1 MPDVKTIAAAVAAG
15 LGATIALIRSV
26 SEFVGEQSPA
36 LKMKQETERAKEM
49 MDLLAKLQAQQT
61 TEEST
66 AACEQIRRGLDATLK
81 KLGNLAVD
89 ASEVTRDPNSDL
101 TFVQRLFIMFRPVV
115 VREYIIHALAY
126 TAAAGG
132 ALLLLFHNQLQS
144 KFPHGFA
151 DLMVLICYAL
161 VVFRLWALAERR
173 WRCGHEP
180 APDVLRDALAAR
192 KPLNWQMRTAQIS
205 IWFCLFWLVE
215 GIEDVIT
222 DLINGKA
229 AGFVPAAMALMAT
242 VLCRAWAG
250 AEFKFAAAGQKG
262 RSWRPLL
269 SRRKDQGSWAWLGRT
284 VFHMGVLSLLIVLP
298 LLHLRKAMPDM
309 ESIDVFGFICTTV
322 LGVVACHQWLMLQS
336 QATASAKCKENPVM
350 VRAAAA

>member
-1 MPDVKTIAAAVAAG
+1 MPDVKTIASAVAAG

-36 LKMKQETERAKEM
+36 LKMKEETERAKEM

-61 TEEST
+61 EESA
-66 AACEQIRRGLDATLK
+66 AACEPIRRGLEATLK

-89 ASEVTRDPNSDL
+89 ASAVTRDPNSDL
-101 TFVQRLFIMFRPVV
+101 TFVQRLFIMFRPAG

-126 TAAAGG
+126 AAATGG

-144 KFPHGFA
+144 KFPHEFA
-151 DLMVLICYAL
+151 DLVVLTCYAL
-161 VVFRLWALAERR
+161 IVFRVWALAERR

-180 APDVLRDALAAR
+180 APDVLRDAFAAR
-192 KPLNWQMRTAQIS
+192 KPLSWQMHAAQIS

-215 GIEDVIT
+215 GVEDVIT
-222 DLINGKA
+222 DLIQGNFA
-229 AGFVPAAMALMAT
+229 TAGLVPAAMALVAT
-242 VLCRAWAG
+242 VMCRAWAG

-269 SRRKDQGSWAWLGRT
+269 SRRKDQGSWAWLGRS
-284 VFHMGVLSLLIVLP
+284 VFHLGALSLLIVFP

-309 ESIDVFGFICTTV
+309 ESIDVIGLICTTV
-322 LGVVACHQWLMLQS
+322 LCLVAC
-336 QATASAKCKENPVM
+336 N
-350 VRAAAA
+350 